1 MYKIVHFNGWTACFS
16 SAVQTNAQTI
26 KESSYKIVLFIY
38 THHPDVQLGG
48 VGNWRRDCGEGSEH

>member
-1 MYKIVHFNGWTACFS
+1 MAGPHVL
-16 SAVQTNAQTI
+16 VQLCRQMH
-26 KESSYKIVLFIY
+26 KESSYKTVLFIY